1 MAVIAMVVMLVPA
14 FRIVVMRAPGGFVHQ
29 PAIEIRGGKRLDRG
43 TRFTRPNLDAFLGE
57 DGQRTLAN
65 AAHNDDARALLAQ
78 PAREKAGLVRR
89 RGHRPDADNFPLLG
103 VRLDERELPAA
114 AKVSV
119 QPAFGCGNCDG
130 NHVCFFSFVGV
141 DGAVATRIS

>member
-1 MAVIAMVVMLVPA
+1 MVFAVVMMMSAPV
-14 FRIVVMRAPGGFVHQ
+14 IMVMGAALGFVHQ

-103 VRLDERELPAA
+103 VRLHERELSAA

-119 QPAFGCGNCDG
+119 KPAFG
-130 NHVCFFSFVGV
+130 
-141 DGAVATRIS
+141 